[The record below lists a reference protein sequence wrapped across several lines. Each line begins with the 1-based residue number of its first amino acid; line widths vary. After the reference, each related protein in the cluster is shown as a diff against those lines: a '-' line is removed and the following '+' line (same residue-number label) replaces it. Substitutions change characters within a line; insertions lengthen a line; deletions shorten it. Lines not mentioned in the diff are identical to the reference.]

1 MTRGLVVL
9 AMIAMTIGTATAAGA
24 QTALAGDGSPFR
36 FEFEQSEGPR
46 GLAVEGYVYNALPW
60 RITNVRL
67 QVDSI
72 DASGTLVASASGWVL
87 GDVAA
92 GGRGYFYVPVSAQAP
107 TYRPSV
113 QTFDKVMLDVSA
125 PQAP

>member
-1 MTRGLVVL
+1 MSRLLVVF
-9 AMIAMTIGTATAAGA
+9 ATIAMTIGTATAARA
-24 QTALAGDGSPFR
+24 QTAIAGDESPFW
-36 FEFEQSEGPR
+36 FQFEQRAGPR
-46 GLAVEGYVYNALPW
+46 GLAVEGYVYNPLPW

-72 DASGTLVASASGWVL
+72 DANGTLVASASGWVL

-107 TYRPSV
+107 TYRASV
-113 QTFDKVMLDVSA
+113 QRFDKVMREVPA

>member
-1 MTRGLVVL
+1 M
-9 AMIAMTIGTATAAGA
+9 
-24 QTALAGDGSPFR
+24 
-36 FEFEQSEGPR
+36 
-46 GLAVEGYVYNALPW
+46 AVEGYVYNALPS

-72 DASGTLVASASGWVL
+72 DANGTLVASAAGWVL
-87 GDVAA
+87 GDVPA
-92 GGRGYFYVPVSAQAP
+92 GGRGYFYVPVSAHAA

-113 QTFDKVMLDVSA
+113 QRFDKVMLEALA

>member
-1 MTRGLVVL
+1 MMKRGLVVFATVATML
-9 AMIAMTIGTATAAGA
+9 GTAI
-24 QTALAGDGSPFR
+24 AGDESPFR
-36 FEFEQSEGPR
+36 FQFGQSQSHR

-67 QVDSI
+67 QVDSL
-72 DASGTLVASASGWVL
+72 DANGTPVASASGWVL
-87 GDVAA
+87 GDVPA

-113 QTFDKVMLDVSA
+113 QTFDKVMLEVPA